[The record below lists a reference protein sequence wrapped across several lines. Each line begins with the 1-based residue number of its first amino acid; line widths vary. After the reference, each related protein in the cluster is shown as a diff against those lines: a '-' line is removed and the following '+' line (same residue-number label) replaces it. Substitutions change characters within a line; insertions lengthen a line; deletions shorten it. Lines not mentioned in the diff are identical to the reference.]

1 MVFYSLRVGNFF
13 VKYTPLKSREI
24 DFPLCDKDGKPLKRV
39 VEGKGTAYF
48 IDDNGNKSESS
59 FRLINGKPM
68 AKLSR
73 TTEVSTY
80 KEVGNEEVEDLLTE
94 KCYYVDCDL
103 LLQELQDSNRA
114 LKFGFTFGNGFKVY
128 KAYIHTSK
136 LYPNCLFMSCGTT
149 QKSEVLSEIA
159 EIKKQSKKAQQID
172 LTISGIERAK
182 VEDLIQI

>member
-1 MVFYSLRVGNFF
+1 MFYNLRIGNFML
-13 VKYTPLKSREI
+13 KYTPLKSREVN
-24 DFPLCDKDGKPLKRV
+24 FPYCDKDGKLLKRV

-48 IDDNGNKSESS
+48 IDNDGNKTQNS
-59 FRLINGKPM
+59 FRLINGIAR

-73 TTEVSTY
+73 TIEVNNF
-80 KEVGNEEVEDLLTE
+80 KEVDNSEVEDLLTE
-94 KCYYVDCDL
+94 KCYYVESDL
-103 LLQELQDSNRA
+103 LLNELQDSDRA

-159 EIKKQSKKAQQID
+159 EIRKQKNKAQQID

>member
-1 MVFYSLRVGNFF
+1 MVFYNLRIGNFF

-24 DFPLCDKDGKPLKRV
+24 SFPYCDKDGKVLQRV
-39 VEGKGTAYF
+39 VEGKGKVYF
-48 IDDNGNKSESS
+48 IDNDGNKSENS
-59 FRLINGKPM
+59 FRLINNKVM

-73 TTEVSTY
+73 TTEVSNY
-80 KEVGNEEVEDLLTE
+80 KEVNNEEVEDLLTE
-94 KCYYVDCDL
+94 KCYYVDCDV
-103 LLQELQDSNRA
+103 LLQDLKDSDRA